1 MIRLSI
7 LFSWRILSTPSPHA
21 IIFYQ
26 NVKSTHSHFTSIPQV
41 EMETVAS
48 ALFVLIFGLAASGMI
63 LALEV
68 SYDLWQR
75 RSTASKSADIGQ
87 EWRRTAE
94 EQHKQRCNHPAA
106 SPKDNVGEKDFEFVN

>member
-1 MIRLSI
+1 
-7 LFSWRILSTPSPHA
+7 
-21 IIFYQ
+21 
-26 NVKSTHSHFTSIPQV
+26 
-41 EMETVAS
+41 METVAS

-75 RSTASKSADIGQ
+75 RSTANKSPDIGQ